1 MHGRTPVAC
10 GIDLSIVVPL
20 FNEARTLDELDR
32 RLIGVVILLGLVTE
46 IIYVD
51 DGSTDGSSE
60 ALAVIARR
68 DARVR
73 VVSLARHYGHTTALA
88 AGFAAARGNVIVAMD
103 VYGDL
108 HRLILAPADWNGARI
123 AEVPIANI
131 RWPQHRSPHSL
142 SRAWR
147 VIADLIT
154 VRFLLKYATRPLHL
168 FGPPGF
174 ICVAFG
180 AAIATWIVAMKLATG
195 TPIFLEHGPLLLLS
209 ALLLQSGIVLFGLGL
224 LAEWLTRIFLD
235 GHPTLFLGS
244 DREQRSPGADAA
256 HGCAACAR
264 SHTAPTRRATFTSA
278 FRPFS

>member
-73 VVSLARHYGHTTALA
+73 VVSLARHYGHTAALA
-88 AGFAAARGNVIVAMD
+88 AGFAAARGNVVVAMD
-103 VYGDL
+103 GDLQHPPEEIPKLLAKLDDGYDIVTGCREFRAYRARSIKRIGLYGDL
-108 HRLILAPADWNGARI
+108 HRFILAPADWNGARI

-131 RWPQHRSPHSL
+131 RWPQHRSPYAM

-147 VIADLIT
+147 VMAD
-154 VRFLLKYATRPLHL
+154 
-168 FGPPGF
+168 
-174 ICVAFG
+174 
-180 AAIATWIVAMKLATG
+180 
-195 TPIFLEHGPLLLLS
+195 
-209 ALLLQSGIVLFGLGL
+209 
-224 LAEWLTRIFLD
+224 
-235 GHPTLFLGS
+235 
-244 DREQRSPGADAA
+244 
-256 HGCAACAR
+256 
-264 SHTAPTRRATFTSA
+264 
-278 FRPFS
+278 